1 MRLFKRTKQPTSATV
16 KKVTPSVAKD
26 YYQSAQPQ
34 RMWLVWLLS
43 VGTFIIT
50 VVIVLGIF
58 WAGRWVVHQLTKPK
72 TPAPTTVQQTTA
84 NNRQNADTRGQS
96 PPAKTNDS
104 TTKTST
110 TATPAATPTPANSST
125 DLVKTGP
132 DSDIW

>member
-50 VVIVLGIF
+50 VVIV
-58 WAGRWVVHQLTKPK
+58 HQLTKQK